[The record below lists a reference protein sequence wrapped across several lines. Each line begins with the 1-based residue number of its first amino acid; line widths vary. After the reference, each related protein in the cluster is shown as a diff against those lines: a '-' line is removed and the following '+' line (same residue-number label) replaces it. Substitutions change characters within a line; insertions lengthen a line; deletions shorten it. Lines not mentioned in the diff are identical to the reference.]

1 MSIGT
6 RWNGAESWV
15 GAVPSGARLQSR
27 PDRRGDQR
35 AGPGV

>member
-15 GAVPSGARLQSR
+15 GAV
-27 PDRRGDQR
+27 DQVR
-35 AGPGV
+35 VYNRVLTAAEISALAQE